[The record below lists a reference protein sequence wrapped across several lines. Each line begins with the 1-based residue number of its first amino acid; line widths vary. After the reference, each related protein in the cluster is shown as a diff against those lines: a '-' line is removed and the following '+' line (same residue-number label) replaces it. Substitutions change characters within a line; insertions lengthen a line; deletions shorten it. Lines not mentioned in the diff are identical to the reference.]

1 MKEIK
6 GLIKKDLLNLASYKS
21 TLIIVVICVC
31 IAGSTSQVAINY
43 IPIMMTAMIGMIALS
58 TFSYDEIAK
67 TDKYVLTLPINKKEV
82 VIEKYILVI
91 GCIFIGAIIGFIV
104 TPIIINIM
112 NYFRPENNMNID
124 YNLLLTTTIGGI
136 FGISLVSSIQIPSIY
151 KWGAERGRIQMFIL
165 VFGLIAII
173 VGIGYLLVKA
183 NINIDY
189 NILNNFLDKF
199 GLIALIIIS
208 FIMLYVSYKIAY
220 KIYLKEER

>member
-1 MKEIK
+1 MKEIM

-31 IAGSTSQVAINY
+31 IAGSTSQATINY

-58 TFSYDEIAK
+58 TFNYDEIAK
-67 TDKYVLTLPINKKEV
+67 SDKYVLTLPTNKKEV

-91 GCIFIGAIIGFIV
+91 GCIFIGAIVGFII

-112 NYFRPENNMNID
+112 NYFRLENNMNID

-173 VGIGYLLVKA
+173 VGIGYILTKA

-189 NILNNFLDKF
+189 NMLNNFLDKF
-199 GLIALIIIS
+199 GLVVLIILS

-220 KIYLKEER
+220 KIYLKEEI

>member
-31 IAGSTSQVAINY
+31 IAGSTSQAAINY

-58 TFSYDEIAK
+58 TFNYDEIAK
-67 TDKYVLTLPINKKEV
+67 SDKYVLTLPTNKKEV

-91 GCIFIGAIIGFIV
+91 GCIFIGAIVGFII

-112 NYFRPENNMNID
+112 NYFRAENNMNID

-173 VGIGYLLVKA
+173 LGISYFLVKA

-189 NILNNFLDKF
+189 NMINNFFDKF
-199 GLIALIIIS
+199 GLVVLIILS

-220 KIYLKEER
+220 KIYLKKES